1 MNVVRTA
8 RGAYG
13 LAELAVP
20 RTAMQAFRISPR
32 RSSVLL
38 TRLLGARELAQVTVS
53 AVVPTRAVLG
63 VGLAVDVLH
72 ALSMVGVATVS
83 RRHRRAALTSAAMTS
98 LFALAGAVTV
108 RSAPRPRVEA
118 TTGEDDWRRR
128 LAKVRSASSSST
140 APLLCPLA

>member
-20 RTAMQAFRISPR
+20 RTAMHAFRISPQ
-32 RSSVLL
+32 RSSVLV

-53 AVVPTRAVLG
+53 AAVPTRAVLG
-63 VGLAVDVLH
+63 VGLVVDVLH

-83 RRHRRAALTSAAMTS
+83 RQHRRAALTSAAMTG
-98 LFALAGAVTV
+98 LFALAGAATV
-108 RSAPRPRVEA
+108 RSAPPSASRS
-118 TTGEDDWRRR
+118 DDWRRR
-128 LAKVRSASSSST
+128 LAKVRSASLSST
-140 APLLCPLA
+140 MPLLSPLA